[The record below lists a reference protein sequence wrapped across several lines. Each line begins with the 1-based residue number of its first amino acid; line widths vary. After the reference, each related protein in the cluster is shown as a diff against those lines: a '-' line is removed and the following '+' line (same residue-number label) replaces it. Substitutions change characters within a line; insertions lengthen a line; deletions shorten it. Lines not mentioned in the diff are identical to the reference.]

1 MDLWDRINR
10 TEDRVL
16 NEKFKS
22 FDEALDWIHAED
34 AEKRRQKKRLS
45 PLDKVQEKDLE
56 AREKKK
62 PKTK

>member
-1 MDLWDRINR
+1 MLFR
-10 TEDRVL
+10 
-16 NEKFKS
+16 S
-22 FDEALDWIHAED
+22 DEALDWIHAED